1 MNTRSLTAD
10 QLASSGTQA
19 NPDALSK
26 ALVFLLACGAGLGA
40 ASLYYNQPI
49 LGTLAAEF
57 HASPA
62 EIGRV
67 PTLTQVGYAIGILLL
82 APIGDRFDRRTII
95 LCKAAV
101 LSLALLATAAAQSLF
116 QLCALSVV
124 IGVAASLAQ
133 DCVPAAAA
141 LAPEARRGKIV
152 GSVMTGLLLGIL
164 LSRVVSGTVS
174 EMFGWRAM
182 FVLAAAAIA
191 ALAMVSARYLPRFA
205 PTTDLPYS
213 ALLGSLATLWRRHG
227 ALRRAALAQGL
238 LSAAFSAFWSTL
250 AVMLHQPP
258 FGFGSS
264 VAGAFGLAGAVGA
277 LAAPIAGGIADRKG
291 PELVTRIGAML
302 VLVSF
307 VGFALAPGNLW
318 LLVAGTLLFDL
329 GVQAAL
335 IAHQSIIYRL
345 EPAARSRLTAILVGA
360 MFVGMAGGSA
370 LGSVVL
376 SLAGWRGLSLLAAA
390 AALAALG
397 VRFWPGVR
405 TVPVAR

>member
-1 MNTRSLTAD
+1 MNTRSLTANE
-10 QLASSGTQA
+10 LASSGTQTT
-19 NPDALSK
+19 PDTLSK
-26 ALVFLLACGAGLGA
+26 ALVFLLACGAGLGV

-49 LGTLAAEF
+49 LSILAAEF
-57 HASPA
+57 HASPG

-67 PTLTQVGYAIGILLL
+67 PTLTQAGYAIGILLL

-95 LCKAAV
+95 LCKVAV
-101 LSLALLATAAAQSLF
+101 LSLALLATAFAQSLF

-164 LSRVVSGTVS
+164 FSRVVSGTVS
-174 EMFGWRAM
+174 ELFGWRSM
-182 FVLAAAAIA
+182 FVVASVAVAVLGIVAA
-191 ALAMVSARYLPRFA
+191 RRLPKFP
-205 PTTDLPYS
+205 PTTDLPYG
-213 ALLGSLATLWRRHG
+213 ALLRSLATLWQRHSG
-227 ALRRAALAQGL
+227 LRRAALAQGL
-238 LSAAFSAFWSTL
+238 LSASFSAFWSTL

-291 PELVTRIGAML
+291 PELVTRIGATL
-302 VLVSF
+302 VFVSF
-307 VGFALAPGNLW
+307 VAFAIAPDNLW
-318 LLVAGTLLFDL
+318 LLIVGTLLFDL

-335 IAHQSIIYRL
+335 IAHQSIIYSL
-345 EPAARSRLTAILVGA
+345 EPAARSRLTAILIGA

-370 LGSVVL
+370 LGSL
-376 SLAGWRGLSLLAAA
+376 ALDFAGWRAVSLLAAA
-390 AALAALG
+390 AALVALEVRLWPRRAAAG
-397 VRFWPGVR
+397 N
-405 TVPVAR
+405 A